1 MKPKFEFIFKILF
14 YIYPL
19 LSELK
24 RLNIVK
30 RLSFAGTSGVNDGA
44 VILMNVFS
52 STDGIYG
59 SFTCFT
65 LAKVLFLLVK
75 SPFSR
80 PTPVCDQ

>member
-1 MKPKFEFIFKILF
+1 M
-14 YIYPL
+14 YPL
-19 LSELK
+19 LSEFK

-65 LAKVLFLLVK
+65 LAKV
-75 SPFSR
+75 
-80 PTPVCDQ
+80 